1 MRGTVRQ
8 TAALPIRLIQMT
20 SRRAKQYEK
29 GSAETACS
37 FCKRGC
43 CHFWFN
49 AGGQGMEVSGDATAQ
64 RLLQRRPVSKGI
76 SLFQPVVVQR
86 WAESQL
92 TTDAFMGNFVPHD
105 WGQTPVTK
113 ASRQNHWSVRISMK
127 YFLQLRPIFLW
138 TAAISVNFR
147 NVVVKMCYVIKKF
160 TNTYRL
166 LWKQK
171 TN

>member
-49 AGGQGMEVSGDATAQ
+49 AGGQGMEVSGDANSAASITEATGVK
-64 RLLQRRPVSKGI
+64 RH
-76 SLFQPVVVQR
+76 QPLP
-86 WAESQL
+86 ACGS
-92 TTDAFMGNFVPHD
+92 
-105 WGQTPVTK
+105 
-113 ASRQNHWSVRISMK
+113 
-127 YFLQLRPIFLW
+127 
-138 TAAISVNFR
+138 AALS
-147 NVVVKMCYVIKKF
+147 
-160 TNTYRL
+160 
-166 LWKQK
+166 
-171 TN
+171 